1 MSFLSANV
9 GGPVVSVLTVIVA
22 PSVGLIVGTSGNL
35 MNVVGIGVPPPPPPV
50 GGGDGGYVGNGVP
63 GTEGVGGVG

>member
-1 MSFLSANV
+1 
-9 GGPVVSVLTVIVA
+9 
-22 PSVGLIVGTSGNL
+22 